1 MLMLF
6 LWTEFTIFFNPQHS
20 LQFAPS
26 SRAVTA
32 SVAAACD
39 LEYAGSL
46 KISHSNQVA
55 TRGSHPSN

>member
-32 SVAAACD
+32 SEAAACD
-39 LEYAGSL
+39 PEYAGSL
-46 KISHSNQVA
+46 
-55 TRGSHPSN
+55 